1 MEKLHARL
9 DRITLGKAS
18 LDSEGLLRAPA
29 VLAVE
34 GVHEYRTASGTRRE
48 YVPADVLADAE
59 SVATLEGVPV
69 VFLHPTDHPEGLV
82 TAQTAQKHAV
92 GAVAGTPRMEGGE
105 LKARLLVHRRD
116 AIDALERGTR
126 ELSCG
131 YWAQVDATPGIW
143 TDADGVQHAYDVKQV
158 RRVYNHVAIVP
169 AGRHGSRARVYLDS
183 HDGAAVQTG
192 PEDETPFSAT
202 PPQEPAMKFKVRIDG
217 QTLEVEVASPEEGQF
232 IQAAIDKGAQ
242 ARTDAASEREKLQ
255 GRIDALTEEVNKA
268 KADADKA
275 RTDAAITPE
284 RLQARIDRVDAAAK
298 CGVQRDQAVK
308 MTDGELLRAIVQA
321 RYPEMDLKGRTDA
334 AVEAMAEIALA
345 DARKDGLRQAAGQGS
360 QQTAQG
366 RTDAGSEP
374 DPYQAFHRTTV
385 NGWRASAQKN

>member
-1 MEKLHARL
+1 MKNLHARL

-34 GVHEYRTASGTRRE
+34 GVHEYRTANGIRRE

-59 SVATLEGVPV
+59 GVATLEGVPV

-82 TAQTAQKHAV
+82 TADTAQRHAV

-131 YWAQVDATPGIW
+131 YWAQVDATPGVW
-143 TDADGVQHAYDVKQV
+143 TDANGIQHAYDVKQV

-183 HDGAAVQTG
+183 HEGAAVQTG
-192 PEDETPFSAT
+192 PEDDPSFSAT
-202 PPQEPAMKFKVRIDG
+202 PPKEPAMKFKVRIDG
-217 QTLEVEVASPEEGQF
+217 QTIEVEVASPEEGQF
-232 IQAAIDKGAQ
+232 LQQAIDKASQ
-242 ARTDAASEREKLQ
+242 ARTDAESEREKLQ
-255 GRIDALTEEVNKA
+255 ARIDALAEEVKQA
-268 KADADKA
+268 KAEAVQA

-284 RLQARIDRVDAAAK
+284 RLQARIDRVEAAAR
-298 CGVQRDQAVK
+298 CGVQREQAVK
-308 MTDGELLRAIVQA
+308 MTDTELLRAIVQA
-321 RYPEMDLKGRTDA
+321 RYPDMNLTGRTDA
-334 AVEAMAEIALA
+334 AIEAMAEIALA
-345 DARKDGLRQAAGQGS
+345 DARKDGLRQAAGQGG
-360 QQTAQG
+360 QQPAQG
-366 RTDAGSEP
+366 RTDNGNEP
-374 DPYQAFHRTTV
+374 DPYQVFHQQTV
-385 NGWRASAQKN
+385 NAWRASTAKN